1 MTGSRGVRRTSVLRL
16 ATEPTKAAFCITAFV
31 DVNEASLLAFFLLG
45 PARGAYALAWV
56 YKNTATSRWP
66 QTLFVGSGLKLQR
79 NSVTETGA
87 ATAMGMLIHAPA
99 SPGQSTS
106 STVP

>member
-1 MTGSRGVRRTSVLRL
+1 MPAG
-16 ATEPTKAAFCITAFV
+16 C
-31 DVNEASLLAFFLLG
+31 G
-45 PARGAYALAWV
+45 PVWV
-56 YKNTATSRWP
+56 YKSTATWP
-66 QTLFVGSGLKLQR
+66 QTLFVGSWLKLQR

>member
-66 QTLFVGSGLKLQR
+66 QTLFVGCGLKLQR
-79 NSVTETGA
+79 TR
-87 ATAMGMLIHAPA
+87 
-99 SPGQSTS
+99 
-106 STVP
+106 